1 MYSSDLMDDEN
12 DIQSNVDYMT
22 RSHLR
27 NVMQLAVFT
36 TSNDRLYAINISKIQ
51 SFLIK
56 DEVELLQPPSGN
68 EYIIGMINIRGEIV
82 SIVNFDRW
90 VGDDKGEQSQRI
102 IIVCNYNQKKIGIMV
117 KEIIS
122 IEEKVSSE
130 LRVPASRDPKISY
143 VTDVKVR
150 DTDKETKMC
159 IVFDAEKLL
168 YDANVGDETSRTTIY
183 DIDSFEVTPPN
194 SYRINSDKLVLVAED
209 SQIVIEKLNEFLTK
223 LELNFEIYE
232 NGEDLINRV
241 MSLDPQEIGLVITDI
256 EMPIRNGY
264 QVIKY
269 IKQESIYGNVPV
281 LSLTSM
287 TNQGVKDKVME
298 LGALDLVNKSDLKL
312 LFSYIKEILEGE
324 LA

>member
-1 MYSSDLMDDEN
+1 MYNSDLMDEN

-22 RSHLR
+22 KSYLR

-36 TSNDRLYAINISKIQ
+36 TSSDRLYAINISKIQ

-56 DEVELLQPPSGN
+56 EEVELLQPPTGN
-68 EYIIGMINIRGEIV
+68 EYVIGLINIRGEIV
-82 SIVNFDRW
+82 SIVNFDKW
-90 VGDDKGEQSQRI
+90 VGDDVGDKDQRI

-117 KEIIS
+117 KEIIR
-122 IEEKVSSE
+122 IEEKSSDE

-143 VTDVKVR
+143 VTDVQVK
-150 DTDKETKMC
+150 DGDETRKMC

-168 YDANVGDETSRTTIY
+168 YDANVGDEASKTTIY

-194 SYRINSDKLVLVAED
+194 SYKIDSDKLVLVAED
-209 SQIVIEKLNEFLTK
+209 SQIVIEKLDEFLTK
-223 LELNFEIYE
+223 LGLNYEIYE
-232 NGEDLINRV
+232 NGEELINRV

-312 LFSYIKEILEGE
+312 LHSYIKEILEGE
-324 LA
+324 LV